1 MSVSAYEEACQ
12 WAYAK
17 AMLLDDIRDA
27 LERFGRAVY
36 RDPYGA
42 VLSAQNQFVLSRVD
56 VHGHDGNMRSIVYCN
71 GVAVA

>member
-1 MSVSAYEEACQ
+1 MSAYEEACR

-42 VLSAQNQFVLSRVD
+42 VLSAQNQYVLSRVD
-56 VHGHDGNMRSIVYCN
+56 VHGHSGDVQSIVYCN
-71 GVAVA
+71 GVAVS

>member
-1 MSVSAYEEACQ
+1 MSAYEEACR

-17 AMLLDDIRDA
+17 AMRLDDIRDA
-27 LERFGRAVY
+27 LERFGRVVY
-36 RDPYGA
+36 LDPYGA

-56 VHGHDGNMRSIVYCN
+56 VRGHNGNTRSIVYCN